1 MICPDDQI
9 EREDASGRMTALFEA
24 AGAAI
29 ALHLRPRIVPVRR
42 SWELARALSP
52 VADRTGGWIVINGRT
67 DVAMLAEVDAV
78 QLGRGALPIDAVRAL
93 LDRRCAIGASVH
105 SEEEA
110 GRAEAAGADFLLL
123 GTIFPTP
130 SHPGEAGSGVSRIL
144 ACAAVKVPLIAI
156 GGIDE
161 GRISDVMEAGA
172 AGVGVIRAVWDNHD
186 PIRAVG
192 RLLSRIETA
201 ERRNGDRMRIEVNGK
216 AVYLK
221 SEGSVRDL
229 LDELGL
235 DSRMVVVERNR
246 EIVRRDRL
254 DTVRVADG
262 DSFEIVQ
269 FVGGG

>member
-1 MICPDDQI
+1 VICPDGQI
-9 EREDASGRMTALFEA
+9 EREDASGRMIALFEA
-24 AGAAI
+24 GGGAI
-29 ALHLRPRIVPVRR
+29 ALHLRPRSVSVRR
-42 SWELARALSP
+42 SWELARTLSP
-52 VADRTGGWIVINGRT
+52 IADRTGGWIVINGRT

-78 QLGRGALPIDAVRAL
+78 QLGQGALPVDAVRAL
-93 LDRRCAIGASVH
+93 LDPRCAIGASVH
-105 SEEEA
+105 SADEA
-110 GRAEAAGADFLLL
+110 GTAEAAGADFLLL

-130 SHPGEAGSGVSRIL
+130 SHPGEAGSGVSRIH
-144 ACAAVKVPLIAI
+144 ACADVKIPLIAF

-161 GRISDVMEAGA
+161 DRISEVMEAGA
-172 AGVGVIRAVWDNHD
+172 AGVGVIRAVWDDRD
-186 PIRAVG
+186 PAGAVR

-216 AVYLK
+216 WVDLK
-221 SEGSVRDL
+221 STGSIRDL

-235 DSRMVVVERNR
+235 DPRMVVVERNR